1 MHASLVECELEFSSP
16 KPLIA
21 VSYRR
26 ILVTEG
32 VRRQRL
38 ELAI

>member
-1 MHASLVECELEFSSP
+1 MAYWSVRFSIFGTDSGDTD
-16 KPLIA
+16 L
-21 VSYRR
+21 SYRQ

-32 VRRQRL
+32 IRRQRL

>member
-1 MHASLVECELEFSSP
+1 MKKLIVGSIALTA
-16 KPLIA
+16 LIA
-21 VSYRR
+21 GPASYRQ

-32 VRRQRL
+32 IRRQRL

>member
-1 MHASLVECELEFSSP
+1 MTVKKFLLAATAVLGIGSS
-16 KPLIA
+16 
-21 VSYRR
+21 YCR